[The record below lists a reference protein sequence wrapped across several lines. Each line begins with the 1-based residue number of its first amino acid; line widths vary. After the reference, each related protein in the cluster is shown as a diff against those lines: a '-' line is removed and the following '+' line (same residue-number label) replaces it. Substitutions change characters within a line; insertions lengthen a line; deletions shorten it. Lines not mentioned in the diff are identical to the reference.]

1 MTPGRLSEILRTLYW
16 SDSQTADT
24 LGVRRTTVR
33 AWWRDGQR
41 IPDEIAAALEE
52 IVAVVAIIYLT
63 DTRREREMSA
73 SWRDALWPLCLTLL
87 GLIIS

>member
-16 SDSQTADT
+16 SDSQAADT

-52 IVAVVAIIYLT
+52 IVAVV
-63 DTRREREMSA
+63 ERVRAGKPE
-73 SWRDALWPLCLTLL
+73 
-87 GLIIS
+87 